1 MGYKPNYHNLGS
13 VGPTGLIFNHL
24 LDKDNHSMYVES
36 IMLHEQNYR
45 EVDEMSCRFEN
56 KKTHIE
62 AWRKRF
68 YNNRTLERYK
78 IILCLA
84 SVEQ

>member
-1 MGYKPNYHNLGS
+1 
-13 VGPTGLIFNHL
+13 
-24 LDKDNHSMYVES
+24 MYVES

-62 AWRKRF
+62 AWRRRF
-68 YNNRTLERYK
+68 YNNLNARK
-78 IILCLA
+78 IQNNFVFGIC
-84 SVEQ
+84 